1 MLAVNFRVATLNL
14 EQDHKRWPDRRE
26 LIVDQLERLRPDVLA
41 LNEVCIPLQTG
52 RFLQQAATRQ
62 LGVDYNLVQ
71 QSKVNG
77 LSQVDGEGL
86 ITKFLVRETANLD
99 YRARDGV
106 AQVVRLEV
114 EGHLVDV
121 YVTHLYQSRGED
133 SLRLYQVQQL
143 LSWISSRNDVV
154 ARIVCGDFNA
164 TLDMPSAKLM
174 AGTFQPTQTQPTAFS
189 PLQEVDGSISHPY
202 WERFDRC
209 IDYIWIAG
217 PLQVIESGLCFNT
230 PSQTDDTLWPSDHIG
245 VWADLEIE

>member
-1 MLAVNFRVATLNL
+1 MSFRVATLNL
-14 EQDHKRWPDRRE
+14 EQNHKRWLDRRE
-26 LIVDQLERLRPDVLA
+26 LIADQLAQLRPDVLA

-52 RFLQQAATRQ
+52 RYLQQAASQR
-62 LGVDYNLVQ
+62 LDVDYNLVQ
-71 QSKVNG
+71 QSKANG
-77 LSQVDGEGL
+77 VDGEGL
-86 ITKFLVRETANLD
+86 ITKFLVKEGANFDYQARES
-99 YRARDGV
+99 V

-133 SLRLYQVQQL
+133 SLRLYQVQRL
-143 LSWISSRNDVV
+143 LDWINSRDDVA

-174 AGTFQPTQTQPTAFS
+174 AGTFRPTQTQPTAFS
-189 PLQEVDGSISHPY
+189 PLQEVDGSVSHPN

-209 IDYIWIAG
+209 IDYIWVTG
-217 PLQVIESGLCFNT
+217 PLQVMESGLCFNT
-230 PSQTDDTLWPSDHIG
+230 PSPNDATLWPSDHIG

>member
-1 MLAVNFRVATLNL
+1 MSFRVATLNL
-14 EQDHKRWPDRRE
+14 EQDHKRWLDRRE
-26 LIVDQLERLRPDVLA
+26 LIVDQLAQLRPDVLA

-52 RFLQQAATRQ
+52 KFLQQATSQR
-62 LGVDYNLVQ
+62 LGVDYNLIQ
-71 QSKVNG
+71 QSKANG
-77 LSQVDGEGL
+77 VDGEGL
-86 ITKFLVRETANLD
+86 ITKFLVKEAANFD
-99 YRARDGV
+99 YRARDSV

-114 EGHLVDV
+114 DGNLVDV

-143 LSWISSRNDVV
+143 LDWIRSRDDVA

-174 AGTFQPTQTQPTAFS
+174 SGTFQPTQTQPTALS
-189 PLQEVDGSISHPY
+189 PLREVDGSVSHPY

-209 IDYIWIAG
+209 IDYIWVTG
-217 PLQVIESGLCFNT
+217 PLQVIDSGLCFNM
-230 PSQTDDTLWPSDHIG
+230 PSKTDATLWPSDHIG

>member
-1 MLAVNFRVATLNL
+1 MSFRVATLNL
-14 EQDHKRWPDRRE
+14 EQDHKRWLDRRE
-26 LIVDQLERLRPDVLA
+26 LIVDQLAQLRPDVLA

-52 RFLQQAATRQ
+52 KFLQQATSQR
-62 LGVDYNLVQ
+62 LGVDYNLIQ
-71 QSKVNG
+71 QSKANG
-77 LSQVDGEGL
+77 VDGEGL
-86 ITKFLVRETANLD
+86 ITKFLVKEAANFD
-99 YRARDGV
+99 YRARDSV

-114 EGHLVDV
+114 DGNLVDV

-143 LSWISSRNDVV
+143 LDWIRSRDDVA

-174 AGTFQPTQTQPTAFS
+174 SGTFQPTQTQPTAFS
-189 PLQEVDGSISHPY
+189 PLREVDGSASHPY

-209 IDYIWIAG
+209 IDYIWVTG
-217 PLQVIESGLCFNT
+217 PLQVIDSGLCFNM
-230 PSQTDDTLWPSDHIG
+230 PSKTDATLWPSDHIG

>member
-1 MLAVNFRVATLNL
+1 MSFRVATLNL
-14 EQDHKRWPDRRE
+14 EQDHKRWLDRRE

-41 LNEVCIPLQTG
+41 LNEVCIPRQTG
-52 RFLQQAATRQ
+52 RYLQRAATER
-62 LGVDYNLVQ
+62 LGTEYNLIQ
-71 QSKVNG
+71 QSKTNG

-86 ITKFLVRETANLD
+86 LTRYMVRETANFD
-99 YRARDGV
+99 YRARDSV
-106 AQVVRLEV
+106 AQVARLEV

-121 YVTHLYQSRGED
+121 YVTHLYQSQGED

-143 LSWISSRNDVV
+143 LDWISSRDDVA

-174 AGTFQPTQTQPTAFS
+174 AGEFRPTQTQPTAFS
-189 PLQEVDGSISHPY
+189 PLQEADGSVSHPN

-217 PLQVIESGLCFNT
+217 RLGVRESGLCFNA
-230 PSQTDDTLWPSDHIG
+230 PRSTDATLWPSDHIG
-245 VWADLEIE
+245 VWADLDIE

>member
-1 MLAVNFRVATLNL
+1 M
-14 EQDHKRWPDRRE
+14 
-26 LIVDQLERLRPDVLA
+26 
-41 LNEVCIPLQTG
+41 
-52 RFLQQAATRQ
+52 
-62 LGVDYNLVQ
+62 
-71 QSKVNG
+71 
-77 LSQVDGEGL
+77 
-86 ITKFLVRETANLD
+86 
-99 YRARDGV
+99 

-114 EGHLVDV
+114 DGHLVDV

-143 LSWISSRNDVV
+143 LDWINSRDDVA

-174 AGTFQPTQTQPTAFS
+174 AGTFRPTQTQPTAFS
-189 PLQEVDGSISHPY
+189 PLQEVDGSVSHPN

-209 IDYIWIAG
+209 IDYIWVAG

-230 PSQTDDTLWPSDHIG
+230 PSPIDATLWPSDHIG

>member
-1 MLAVNFRVATLNL
+1 MSFRVATLNL
-14 EQDHKRWPDRRE
+14 EQDHKRWMDRRE
-26 LIVDQLERLRPDVLA
+26 LIVDQLAQLRPDVLA

-52 RFLQQAATRQ
+52 KFLQQAASQR
-62 LGVDYNLVQ
+62 LDVDYNLVQ
-71 QSKVNG
+71 QSKANG
-77 LSQVDGEGL
+77 VDGEGL
-86 ITKFLVRETANLD
+86 ITKFLVKETANFD
-99 YRARDGV
+99 YRARDSV

-114 EGHLVDV
+114 DGHLVDV

-143 LSWISSRNDVV
+143 LDWINSRDDVA

-164 TLDMPSAKLM
+164 TLDMPSAQLM
-174 AGTFQPTQTQPTAFS
+174 AGAFQPTQTQPTAFS
-189 PLQEVDGSISHPY
+189 PLQEVDGSVSHPY

-209 IDYIWIAG
+209 IDYIWVAG

-230 PSQTDDTLWPSDHIG
+230 PSPIDATLWPSDHIG

>member
-1 MLAVNFRVATLNL
+1 M
-14 EQDHKRWPDRRE
+14 
-26 LIVDQLERLRPDVLA
+26 IVDQLERLRPDVLA
-41 LNEVCIPLQTG
+41 INEVCIPLQTG
-52 RFLQQAATRQ
+52 RYLQQAASER

-86 ITKFLVRETANLD
+86 ITKFLVKETANFD
-99 YRARDGV
+99 YRARDSV
-106 AQVVRLEV
+106 AQVARLEV

-143 LSWISSRNDVV
+143 LDRIHSRDDVD

-174 AGTFQPTQTQPTAFS
+174 AGAFRPTQTQPTAFLPCGKS
-189 PLQEVDGSISHPY
+189 M
-202 WERFDRC
+202 
-209 IDYIWIAG
+209 G
-217 PLQVIESGLCFNT
+217 PSL
-230 PSQTDDTLWPSDHIG
+230 TLTGNASTGASTIYG
-245 VWADLEIE
+245 

>member
-1 MLAVNFRVATLNL
+1 MPPELFGYTIYPRMSLVLAVNFRVATLNL
-14 EQDHKRWPDRRE
+14 EQDHKRWLDRRE

-52 RFLQQAATRQ
+52 RFLQQVATRQ

-121 YVTHLYQSRGED
+121 YVTHLYQSRG
-133 SLRLYQVQQL
+133 
-143 LSWISSRNDVV
+143 
-154 ARIVCGDFNA
+154 
-164 TLDMPSAKLM
+164 
-174 AGTFQPTQTQPTAFS
+174 
-189 PLQEVDGSISHPY
+189 
-202 WERFDRC
+202 
-209 IDYIWIAG
+209 
-217 PLQVIESGLCFNT
+217 
-230 PSQTDDTLWPSDHIG
+230 
-245 VWADLEIE
+245 